1 MLLFVPSNFLAV
13 LLLEAC
19 VADFD
24 TYSTAHHTGIMALET
39 IQYHKQKS

>member
-19 VADFD
+19 IADSD
-24 TYSTAHHTGIMALET
+24 NHSRAHQTGIMALEA
-39 IQYHKQKS
+39 ILYQR